1 MIDDFFTELVLGAV
15 ERSTSVDTGRE
26 DADWHLAR
34 LDARLLGADRREDD
48 RQNTDV
54 RRLYR
59 HYLDEI
65 SVNDL
70 ELIQPVVHE
79 WFVERLSRVPELAS
93 RNGRVAEKLTA
104 LYLLFPETT
113 LRHAVVG
120 LLLQVDQGQ
129 DGRVPLAAQLYRDIS
144 GSSDAEENVEQV
156 RRQSFEFADIVLD
169 HVDLFPDAV
178 ERALTASRPPR
189 TTVRRLLAEH
199 ILEWSERFGGDVG
212 RLLERAVGS
221 WDAGRQ
227 E

>member
-1 MIDDFFTELVLGAV
+1 MIEDLFTEVVLGAV
-15 ERSTSVDTGRE
+15 GRSASLDTSRE

-34 LDARLLGADRREDD
+34 LDARLLSADRREND

-54 RRLYR
+54 RRLYG
-59 HYLDEI
+59 HYLHEI
-65 SVNDL
+65 SVDDL

-79 WFVERLSRVPELAS
+79 WFVEQLSRVPELVS
-93 RNGRVAEKLTA
+93 REGMVARNLTV
-104 LYLLFPETT
+104 LYFLFPETT
-113 LRHAVVG
+113 LRHAVIG

-129 DGRVPLAAQLYRDIS
+129 DGGVPLTAQLYRDIG
-144 GSSDAEENVEQV
+144 GSSDAEDNGEQV
-156 RRQSFEFADIVLD
+156 RRQFLEFADIVLD

-178 ERALTASRPPR
+178 ERVLTASRPPR
-189 TTVRRLLAEH
+189 AVRGLLREH

-212 RLLERAVGS
+212 RLLERAVDS